1 MKSCRRLALSYKV
14 GKKEKRK
21 KTGSV
26 QMKVLGVQ
34 VDVEFGIRYY
44 IPKNIA
50 GIPIK
55 L

>member
-1 MKSCRRLALSYKV
+1 LQTLGIELQSG
-14 GKKEKRK
+14 GKKKKRR

-44 IPKNIA
+44 IPKKNMA

>member
-1 MKSCRRLALSYKV
+1 V